1 MASISTTPAVQ
12 PRLKIWQRLSFEE
25 TVFGWL
31 FILPAV
37 LGLILFQLG
46 PVLVSMGLSFTE
58 YDIINRPTWNGV
70 ENYTRL
76 FQDDLWIKSIQVT
89 LKYVVIYV
97 PAALIF
103 AYLVALLMSGRIRG
117 ISAWRTMWYLPSI
130 VPSVAAA
137 AVWRWGL
144 HPEFGPINFPLKVL
158 GLPAPRW
165 LADPDWIVPSIV
177 FISLWSLGNSVLI
190 FLASITGV
198 PRSFY
203 EAAEVDGAG
212 IWRQF
217 TTITLP
223 LTSSII
229 FFQLI
234 ITVIN
239 SFQVFTSAFIL
250 FGSNAAGSVAGPGNA
265 ALFYMLYMYRN
276 AFGYFRNGYASAM
289 AWLLFLTVAILTFI
303 LFKTQNRWVYY
314 EAGDDNE

>member
-1 MASISTTPAVQ
+1 M
-12 PRLKIWQRLSFEE
+12 
-25 TVFGWL
+25 FGWI

-37 LGLILFQLG
+37 LGLLLFQLG
-46 PVLVSMGLSFTE
+46 PVVASLGLSFTK
-58 YDIINRPTWNGV
+58 YDIITRPQWYGFG
-70 ENYTRL
+70 NYVRL
-76 FQDDLWIKSIQVT
+76 LGDDLWLQSIRVT
-89 LKYVVIYV
+89 LRYVVLYV
-97 PAALIF
+97 PASLLFAYVVALI
-103 AYLVALLMSGRIRG
+103 MSGRIRG
-117 ISAWRTMWYLPSI
+117 IAVWRTMWYLPSI

-144 HPEFGPINFPLKVL
+144 HPEFGPVNYPLKLL

-177 FISLWSLGNSVLI
+177 FISLWGLGNSVLI
-190 FLASITGV
+190 FLAAITGV

-212 IWRQF
+212 RWMRF
-217 TTITLP
+217 RAITVP

-234 ITVIN
+234 IAVIQ
-239 SFQVFTSAFIL
+239 SFQVFTSAFII
-250 FGSNAAGSVAGPGNA
+250 FGSNAASSSAGPGNA

-289 AWLLFLTVAILTFI
+289 AWILFLAVALLTLL

-314 EAGDDNE
+314 EAGDESE

>member
-1 MASISTTPAVQ
+1 MAITNK
-12 PRLKIWQRLSFEE
+12 PRDAAANLPFYQRLSFEE
-25 TVFGWL
+25 SFFGWI

-46 PVLVSMGLSFTE
+46 PVLVSMGLSFTK
-58 YDIINRPTWNGV
+58 YDIITRPQWSGLD
-70 ENYTRL
+70 NYVRL
-76 FQDDLWIKSIQVT
+76 FSDDLWIKSIQVT
-89 LKYVVIYV
+89 LKYVVLYV
-97 PAALIF
+97 PTSLVF
-103 AYLVALLMSGRIRG
+103 AYVVALLMSGRIRG
-117 ISAWRTMWYLPSI
+117 IAIWRTMWYLPSI
-130 VPSVAAA
+130 VPAVAAA

-144 HPEFGPINFPLKVL
+144 HPEFGPINYPLKIL

-198 PRSFY
+198 PPSFY

-212 IWRQF
+212 AWRKF
-217 TTITLP
+217 RAITIP

-234 ITVIN
+234 IAVIN

-250 FGSNAAGSVAGPGNA
+250 FGSNAASSPAGPGNA

-289 AWLLFLTVAILTFI
+289 AWLLFLTVALLTFV

-314 EAGDDNE
+314 EAGDDTE

>member
-1 MASISTTPAVQ
+1 MTAAQASRGAHAPL
-12 PRLKIWQRLSFEE
+12 RFHQRLSFEE
-25 TVFGWL
+25 TFFGWL

-46 PVLVSMGLSFTE
+46 PVLASLFLSFTK
-58 YDIINRPTWNGV
+58 YDIITRPQWYGIG
-70 ENYTRL
+70 NYVRL
-76 FQDDLWIKSIQVT
+76 FSDDLWIKSIQVT
-89 LKYVVIYV
+89 LRYVALYV
-97 PAALIF
+97 PASLIF
-103 AYLVALLMSGRIRG
+103 AYLVALLMSGRLRG
-117 ISAWRTMWYLPSI
+117 IAIWRTMWYLPSI
-130 VPSVAAA
+130 VPAVAAA

-144 HPEFGPINFPLKVL
+144 HPEFGPINYPLKLL

-177 FISLWSLGNSVLI
+177 FISLWGLGNSVLI
-190 FLASITGV
+190 FLAAITGV
-198 PRSFY
+198 PQSFY

-212 IWRQF
+212 RWMRF
-217 TTITLP
+217 RAITVP

-234 ITVIN
+234 IAVIQ

-250 FGSNAAGSVAGPGNA
+250 FGSNAASSAAGPGNA

-289 AWLLFLTVAILTFI
+289 AWILFLAVALLTFV

-314 EAGDDNE
+314 EAGDDAA